1 MKHHTLHT
9 FVWAALRPLL
19 LLFLRLRLN
28 FTCEKC
34 RVPGPCLVLA
44 NHDTDWDPL
53 LLACAFPRQMYFV
66 ASEHI
71 FRWGLLSRILVFL
84 LAPISRT
91 KGSTASDAAAAML
104 RRLKKGFN
112 VAMFPSGSRSW
123 NGLSED
129 IFPSTGRL
137 ARISGATVI
146 TYRLDG
152 AYFAQPRWSRSGL
165 RRGRVT
171 GRVVGIYPPEQLKK
185 MSADEV
191 QSLISCD
198 LSCDA
203 YELQRRWMTPYR
215 AKRPAESLETLLCL
229 CPKCGALG
237 FMQSRDDRF
246 FCRCGY
252 ELRYNKYGFFEGCGD
267 NDAVYDNISDWD
279 ADQTAQLCLMAE
291 RAEADRPILSDT
303 GFELFAITEGH
314 GSTSLGHGDLSLYR
328 DRLECCGRA
337 YPLSELGGFTLHGSM
352 TVNFSSGRDSFELK
366 PEHVCCT
373 RKYETVI
380 NYLLRHPEQ

>member
-1 MKHHTLHT
+1 MKHHTLHV
-9 FVWAALRPLL
+9 FVWAFLRPFLI
-19 LLFLRLRLN
+19 LFMKLRLN
-28 FTCEKC
+28 FSFEKC

-71 FRWGLLSRILVFL
+71 FRWGFLSRLIVLL
-84 LAPISRT
+84 LAPISRM
-91 KGSTASDAAAAML
+91 KGSTASDTAATLL

-129 IFPSTGRL
+129 IFSSTGRL

-152 AYFAQPRWSRSGL
+152 AYFAQPRWSRTGL

-171 GRVVGIYPPEQLKK
+171 GRVVDIYPPERLKK
-185 MSADEV
+185 MGADEI
-191 QSLISCD
+191 QAAISRD
-198 LSCDA
+198 LSGDA
-203 YELQRRWMTPYR
+203 YALQRREMRPYR

-237 FMQSRDDRF
+237 SMQSRDDRF

-252 ELRYNKYGFFEGCGD
+252 ELRYNEYGFFESCGGHD
-267 NDAVYDNISDWD
+267 VVYDNITDWD
-279 ADQTAQLCLMAE
+279 RAQSSQLCLL
-291 RAEADRPILSDT
+291 ADRAIPDRLIFSDS
-303 GFELFAITEGH
+303 GFELLSVSGGH
-314 GSTSLGHGDLSLYR
+314 ASKVLGHGDLALYG
-328 DRLECCGRA
+328 DRLECCGRSF
-337 YPLSELGGFTLHGSM
+337 PLSALGGFALHGSM
-352 TVNFSSGRDSFELK
+352 TVNFSSGQDFFELK

-373 RKYETVI
+373 RKYETLI
-380 NYLLRHPEQ
+380 NYLRRPTEQ